1 VGETDSIDYPE
12 AEISH
17 ATEPVDSDE
26 KWDEPEVI
34 D

>member
-1 VGETDSIDYPE
+1 MGETDSIDYSE

-26 KWDEPEVI
+26 KWDEPEEI
-34 D
+34 H